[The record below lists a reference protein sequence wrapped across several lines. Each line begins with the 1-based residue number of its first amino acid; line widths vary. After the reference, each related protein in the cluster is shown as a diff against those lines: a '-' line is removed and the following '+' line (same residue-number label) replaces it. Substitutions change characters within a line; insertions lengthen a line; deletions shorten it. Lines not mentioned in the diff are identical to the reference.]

1 MRCRFLCS
9 AMIFSLV
16 QGSVVNAEEHG
27 PPVPSISVV
36 GEGEVH
42 AQPDLASVTMGVTSE
57 AKTAAEALKANSDRM
72 SELVKTLKANQVPE
86 KDILTSSFSV
96 SPQQVFDRD
105 GKAPRIVGYMVTNQV
120 TVKGL
125 GVSRVGAILDAVVQV
140 GSNQIQGIAF
150 SIADPQPHLDAARRK
165 AIEDAQHR
173 AAVYAD
179 AAGMRLGKPL
189 SIQEQSASPPRP
201 VYAQAM
207 RGVAAA
213 EVPISA
219 GEQAIS
225 AQVSVTYAILD
236 K

>member
-1 MRCRFLCS
+1 MCAFLRS
-9 AMIFSLV
+9 AMLLAV
-16 QGSVVNAEEHG
+16 MLGGVVRAEEHD
-27 PPVPSISVV
+27 PPVPSVSVV

-42 AQPDLASVTMGVTSE
+42 AQPDLASVTMGVTTE
-57 AKTAAEALKANSDRM
+57 AKTAAEALQANSDRM
-72 SELVKTLKANQVPE
+72 AELVKTLKANQVPD
-86 KDILTSSFSV
+86 KDILTSNFSV

-105 GKAPRIVGYMVTNQV
+105 GKAPRIVGYLVTNQV

-125 GVSRVGAILDAVVQV
+125 GVNRVGAILDAVVKV
-140 GSNQIQGIAF
+140 GGNQIQGVTF

-179 AAGMRLGKPL
+179 AAGVKLGKPL
-189 SIQEQSASPPRP
+189 LIQEQSIAPPRP
-201 VYAQAM
+201 MYAQAM

-219 GEQAIS
+219 GEQSIS
-225 AQVSVTYAILD
+225 AHISVTYEIV

>member
-1 MRCRFLCS
+1 MRSTFLSC
-9 AMIFSLV
+9 A
-16 QGSVVNAEEHG
+16 VVVGLLAGKAVRAEEHD
-27 PPVPSISVV
+27 PPVPSVSVV

-42 AQPDLASVTMGVTSE
+42 AQPDQASVTMGVTTE
-57 AKTAAEALKANSDRM
+57 AKTAAEALKANSERM
-72 SELVKTLKANQVPE
+72 SELIKTLKANQVAE
-86 KDILTSSFSV
+86 KDILTSNFTV

-125 GVSRVGAILDAVVQV
+125 GVNRVGAILDAVVQV
-140 GSNQIQGIAF
+140 GGNQIHGVTF
-150 SIADPQPHLDAARRK
+150 SIADPQTHLDSARRK
-165 AIEDAQHR
+165 AIEDAHHR

-179 AAGMRLGKPL
+179 AAGMRVGKPL
-189 SIQEQSASPPRP
+189 LIQEQSASPPRP
-201 VYAQAM
+201 MYAQAM

-213 EVPISA
+213 EVPIAA

-225 AQVSVTYAILD
+225 AQISVTYAILD